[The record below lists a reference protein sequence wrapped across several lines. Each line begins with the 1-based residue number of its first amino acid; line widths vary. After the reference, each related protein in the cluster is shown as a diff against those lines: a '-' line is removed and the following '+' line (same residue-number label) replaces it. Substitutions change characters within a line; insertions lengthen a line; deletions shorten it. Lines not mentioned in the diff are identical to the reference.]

1 MRLLPAILVAV
12 TATLAVAC
20 SSNDPSPEATAC
32 SASGVDQ
39 TFIPGDAPGP
49 ANGGGAVLVARQM
62 PMGQTILPSST
73 IFAGAD
79 VYLKTINPGTG
90 SDKLTLNLREGSIQG
105 TVVASATVE
114 VADGFSSLVH
124 IPLAK
129 PARTVPGTLYTLE
142 LQATRPTHAW
152 TQA

>member
-1 MRLLPAILVAV
+1 
-12 TATLAVAC
+12 
-20 SSNDPSPEATAC
+20 
-32 SASGVDQ
+32 
-39 TFIPGDAPGP
+39 
-49 ANGGGAVLVARQM
+49 M

-152 TQA
+152 VISDRPYNAYEDGTAIFTGSEKPDRDMWFRTYCGPAN

>member
-1 MRLLPAILVAV
+1 
-12 TATLAVAC
+12 
-20 SSNDPSPEATAC
+20 
-32 SASGVDQ
+32 
-39 TFIPGDAPGP
+39 
-49 ANGGGAVLVARQM
+49 M

-129 PARTVPGTLYTLE
+129 PAWTVPGTLYMLE

-152 TQA
+152 VLSDQPYNTYEDGTAIFTGSEKSDRDMWFSTYCGPAN